1 MKFYA
6 SVRIEIRRSEAIK
19 NGSEIVGNKVNIK
32 VVKNKVSPP
41 FKTTSVDII
50 YGKGIAR
57 DGEIIDLAVAHDI
70 IDKSGAWY
78 AYQGEKIGQGRENV
92 KIFLAEHP
100 DIMNEIEEKV
110 KAQIF
115 AHEEA

>member
-1 MKFYA
+1 M
-6 SVRIEIRRSEAIK
+6 V
-19 NGSEIVGNKVNIK
+19 KVSQEMVKLLIWQLLMILLINQAHGMLIK
-32 VVKNKVSPP
+32 VKKLVRV
-41 FKTTSVDII
+41 
-50 YGKGIAR
+50 
-57 DGEIIDLAVAHDI
+57 
-70 IDKSGAWY
+70 
-78 AYQGEKIGQGRENV
+78 EKMI

>member
-1 MKFYA
+1 MEKLL
-6 SVRIEIRRSEAIK
+6 
-19 NGSEIVGNKVNIK
+19 
-32 VVKNKVSPP
+32 
-41 FKTTSVDII
+41 
-50 YGKGIAR
+50 
-57 DGEIIDLAVAHDI
+57 DLAVENDI
-70 IDKSGAWY
+70 VEKSGAWY

>member
-1 MKFYA
+1 M
-6 SVRIEIRRSEAIK
+6 
-19 NGSEIVGNKVNIK
+19 
-32 VVKNKVSPP
+32 
-41 FKTTSVDII
+41 
-50 YGKGIAR
+50 
-57 DGEIIDLAVAHDI
+57 
-70 IDKSGAWY
+70 Y